1 MKVTFLGTGTS
12 QGVPVIGCTCEVC
25 RSIDFRDKRLRT
37 SILFE
42 IADQI
47 FIIDTG
53 PDFRQQMLREQ
64 VKRIDA
70 VIFTHAHRDHTAG
83 LDDVRAYNF
92 LQEMEMPLYGTDVVL
107 DQLKVEYSYAFA
119 KEYYPGLPR
128 LKLNTIDGEPF
139 TVNGVNVLPL
149 PVMHFRLPVLG
160 FRIENFSYITDA
172 NYIPPET
179 VAKLKGTEILVLNAL
194 QREQHVS
201 HFNLSQALEMVDTI
215 RPRHTYFTHISHRLG
230 LHSDVEKELPDDVSL
245 AFDGLQ
251 IDQPSA
257 LNALQ

>member
-25 RSIDFRDKRLRT
+25 RSLDFRDKRLRT
-37 SILFE
+37 SILIE
-42 IADQI
+42 AGEQH

-64 VKRIDA
+64 VRRVDA

-92 LQEMEMPLYGTDVVL
+92 MQEMEIPVYGTNDVL
-107 DQLKVEYSYAFA
+107 EQLKIEYAYAFA
-119 KEYYPGLPR
+119 KEYYPGIPR
-128 LKLNTIDGEPF
+128 LKLNAINGEAF
-139 TVNGVNVLPL
+139 EVNGISFLPL

-160 FRIENFSYITDA
+160 FRIGDFSYITDA

-179 VAKLKGTEILVLNAL
+179 IEKLKGTETLVLNAL

-201 HFNLSQALEMVDTI
+201 HFNLSQALEIVETI
-215 RPRHTYFTHISHRLG
+215 RPDRTYFTHISHRLG
-230 LHSDVEKELPDDVSL
+230 LHADVEKELPDHVSL

-251 IDQPSA
+251 ITH
-257 LNALQ
+257 

>member
-37 SILFE
+37 SILIE
-42 IADQI
+42 VGDQN

-64 VKRIDA
+64 VRRIDA

-92 LQEMEMPLYGTDVVL
+92 MQEMEMPVYGTQPVL
-107 DQLKVEYSYAFA
+107 EQLKVEFAYAFT
-119 KEYYPGLPR
+119 KEYYPGIPR
-128 LKLNTIDGEPF
+128 LQLNAINGEPF
-139 TVNGVNVLPL
+139 NVNGISVVPL
-149 PVMHFRLPVLG
+149 PVMHLHLPVLG

-172 NYIPPET
+172 NFIPPET
-179 VAKLKGTEILVLNAL
+179 MEKLKGTETLVLNAL
-194 QREQHVS
+194 QREKHVS
-201 HFNLSQALEMVDTI
+201 HFNLTQALQMVETI
-215 RPRHTYFTHISHRLG
+215 RPRQTFFTHISHRLG
-230 LHSDVEKELPDDVSL
+230 LHADVEKELPDHVSL
-245 AFDGLQ
+245 AFDGLVVG
-251 IDQPSA
+251 D
-257 LNALQ
+257 